1 MTNTNPWKHVDPG
14 DISKNPYYKKQDASI
29 PTGKPDSGIDP
40 ITSAKLSVGA
50 YSFIEAKPYSQA
62 VHKLQVALKTSPSS
76 VHPLF
81 NLSATQKVYRPLTFK
96 ENIEARINDFE
107 TKTNPDGSPRSND
120 DLKKLF
126 LVYLDSCT
134 GIAYKAESTRFKID
148 PECKTLITINN
159 SFNQAFHPIDYST
172 FNGVELDS
180 SKDVYNSLL
189 SKSKFLDHEGYR
201 LLYSDDKK
209 LMNTY
214 WDIVHSLKSQDNL
227 MSFWVKQNTSTDEL
241 RALYVNN
248 INNNSNA
255 NGNNNLNNNA
265 RFLLIIQAETPKM
278 HLFERLV
285 SYDNLLLAYRKARK
299 HKTLKQYVIEFE
311 KKLQENLLQL
321 QYELITKKYIP
332 NL

>member
-1 MTNTNPWKHVDPG
+1 MQLLDKR
-14 DISKNPYYKKQDASI
+14 
-29 PTGKPDSGIDP
+29 
-40 ITSAKLSVGA
+40 
-50 YSFIEAKPYSQA
+50 
-62 VHKLQVALKTSPSS
+62 
-76 VHPLF
+76 
-81 NLSATQKVYRPLTFK
+81 AT
-96 ENIEARINDFE
+96 
-107 TKTNPDGSPRSND
+107 
-120 DLKKLF
+120 
-126 LVYLDSCT
+126 
-134 GIAYKAESTRFKID
+134 
-148 PECKTLITINN
+148 
-159 SFNQAFHPIDYST
+159 
-172 FNGVELDS
+172 
-180 SKDVYNSLL
+180 
-189 SKSKFLDHEGYR
+189 
-201 LLYSDDKK
+201 
-209 LMNTY
+209 
-214 WDIVHSLKSQDNL
+214 
-227 MSFWVKQNTSTDEL
+227 EL